1 MRIGLLGG
9 LRVEHEGRTISV
21 TGTMQLAVLF
31 RLAVDAGTSVSYR
44 AIAEDIWGLDAPE
57 NTKAALQSIVSRLR
71 SQLPSGAIESTAG
84 GYRLAVARSSVDA
97 LEFSDLVA
105 AAEASTDPAAVASE
119 ALAHWHGEP
128 WIPSENFDWFVRDLE
143 SDHAKAIALGGSVGR
158 SQSTRDIPSPLT
170 SLVGRELELQTIA
183 DQLDANRLVTIIGT
197 GGAGKTRLAIEA
209 ATGRRNAILVEL
221 APVGAGEIMSA
232 ILAASGREVR
242 MAAAMSELVSSQDRA
257 IDALRGRDVL
267 LVLDNCEHI
276 IDAVA
281 SAAQLLLSTL
291 PQLRILATSREPLGV
306 PGEAFVGLGSL
317 AHPNEADVDRL
328 RPSEL
333 LAFAALELFGQ
344 RATAARGEPI
354 EDSEVAAAA
363 HICTRLDGLPLAL
376 ELAAAKLRTMSM
388 DEVLVGLD
396 DRFALLTGGYRTA
409 LPRHQTLRAM
419 IDWSWSLL
427 SEDERTALVHFAVF
441 PAGLAATETRDFA
454 SELGITDSGV
464 FDALTDRSLL
474 QRSRGRFRA
483 LETVREYGISRL
495 SESGALPAAL
505 ATQTR
510 LMSARARPM
519 DQMLRGPHIV
529 DALAWFDAEEDNLAA
544 ALRYAASA
552 PLPDLAVSLAV
563 SCTWYWI
570 MRDRNDEAQA
580 WFAVVAP
587 LADQASGNEARV
599 MNLVGKVMLAFGAN
613 DGAELEQLTD
623 RMSSELTVLAT
634 ALDDL
639 TIQPGDHELVQLIIP
654 FVSAFAEVLG
664 KGEWLNAIRMPASGE
679 FDLDPWPTALLHIAR
694 AAMAQNRGELTE
706 LGTES
711 AKALETFGAIG
722 DLWGIAMSEQM
733 RAIWLSTI
741 GRHEESLAL
750 SDQSTDHMRDVTTNW
765 DLAQQQGLA
774 VQMLV
779 RLGRAPE
786 AQTRVATMVDEAERD
801 GNGRSILSA
810 NLVAANFSVQLGDLD
825 EAAARLLVIENA
837 RDSWPREPGQITAM
851 IEGLKGQIETRKGN
865 LDEAERY
872 LRAAVQGALRS
883 QDQPVIGAL
892 AINVGSYALAR
903 GNVEAAVRA
912 VDFATSVLG
921 AYDAT
926 HPEVI
931 EIVAAAHRAGI
942 GRPSTEVPDRPIVLS
957 SLEELLSR

>member
-1 MRIGLLGG
+1 VRIGLLGG
-9 LRVEHEGRTISV
+9 LRVEHKGRTISV

-44 AIAEDIWGLDAPE
+44 AIAEDIWGMDTPE

-71 SQLPSGAIESTAG
+71 SQLPSGSIESTVG
-84 GYRLAVARSSVDA
+84 GYRLAVARSNVDA

-105 AAEASTDPAAVASE
+105 AAETSEDPASVASA
-119 ALAHWHGEP
+119 ALELWRGEP
-128 WIPSENFDWFVRDLE
+128 WIPSDDFDWFARDLG
-143 SDHAKAIALGGSVGR
+143 SDHAKAITLGGSVGR
-158 SQSTRDIPSPLT
+158 AQPTQDIPAPLT
-170 SLVGRELELQTIA
+170 SLVGREVELQTIT
-183 DQLDANRLVTIIGT
+183 DQLGANRLVTIIGT

-209 ATGRRNAILVEL
+209 VTGQRNAILVEL
-221 APVGAGEIMSA
+221 APVGPGEIMSS

-257 IDALRGRDVL
+257 IDALRGREVL

-281 SAAQLLLSTL
+281 GAAQLLLSAL

-317 AHPNEADVDRL
+317 PHPSDADIDTM
-328 RPSEL
+328 RPAQL
-333 LAFAALELFGQ
+333 LAFAALELFNQ
-344 RATAARGEPI
+344 RATAARGEAI
-354 EDSEVAAAA
+354 DESEVPAAAR
-363 HICTRLDGLPLAL
+363 ICARLDGLPLAL
-376 ELAAAKLRTMSM
+376 ELAAAKLRTMTVP
-388 DEVLVGLD
+388 EVLAGLD
-396 DRFALLTGGYRTA
+396 DRFTLLTGGYRTA

-441 PAGLAATETRDFA
+441 PAGLAATETRAFA
-454 SELGITDSGV
+454 AELGITDPGV

-495 SESGALPAAL
+495 SESAELQAAL
-505 ATQTR
+505 TTQARFMT
-510 LMSARARPM
+510 ARARPM
-519 DQMLRGPHIV
+519 DQLLRGPHIV
-529 DALAWFDAEEDNLAA
+529 EALAWFDAEEDNLAA
-544 ALRYAASA
+544 ALRYASAA

-580 WFAVVAP
+580 WFAIVAP
-587 LADQASGNEARV
+587 LAVEASGNEARV

-613 DGAELEQLTD
+613 DGAELQQLTD

-634 ALDDL
+634 ALQDL
-639 TIQPGDHELVQLIIP
+639 TIQPGDHELVQLIMP

-664 KGEWLNAIRMPASGE
+664 KGEWLSAIRMPDTGA

-706 LGTES
+706 LGAES
-711 AKALETFGAIG
+711 AKALENFGAIG
-722 DLWGIAMSEQM
+722 DLWGIAISEQM

-741 GRHEESLAL
+741 GRHEEALVL
-750 SDQSTDHMRDVTTNW
+750 SDQSTDHMRNVTTNW

-779 RLGRAPE
+779 RLGRIPE
-786 AQTRVATMVDEAERD
+786 ARTRVAIMVEEAERD

-810 NLVAANFSVQLGDLD
+810 NLVAANLSSQLGDLED
-825 EAAARLLVIENA
+825 AAARLLVIENA
-837 RDSWPREPGQITAM
+837 RASWPREPGQITAM
-851 IEGLKGQIETRKGN
+851 IEGLKGQIATRKGN

-872 LRAAVQGALRS
+872 LRSAVQGALRS

-892 AINVGSYALAR
+892 AINVGTYALAR
-903 GNVEAAVRA
+903 GNVGAAVQA
-912 VDFATSVLG
+912 IDFATSVLG

-931 EIVAAAHRAGI
+931 AIAEAAHKAKI
-942 GRPSTEVPDRPIVLS
+942 GRPSTEVSDRPIVMS

>member
-1 MRIGLLGG
+1 
-9 LRVEHEGRTISV
+9 
-21 TGTMQLAVLF
+21 MQLAVLF
-31 RLAVDAGTSVSYR
+31 RLAVDAGVSVSYR
-44 AIAEDIWGLDAPE
+44 AIAEDIWARNAPE

-71 SQLPSGAIESTAG
+71 SQLPKDVIESTVG
-84 GYRLAVARSSVDA
+84 GYRLAVARTDVDA

-105 AAEASTDPAAVASE
+105 AARTSSDPAVVASE
-119 ALAHWHGEP
+119 ALQHWRGEP
-128 WIPSENFDWFVRDLE
+128 WIPSDNFDWFVRDLG
-143 SDHAKAIALGGSVGR
+143 SDHAEAIALGGSVGR
-158 SQSTRDIPSPLT
+158 SQPTRDIPSPLT
-170 SLVGRELELQTIA
+170 TLIGREVELQTIA
-183 DQLDANRLVTIIGT
+183 DQLAANRLVTIIGT

-209 ATGRRNAILVEL
+209 ATGQRNAILVEL
-221 APVGAGEIMSA
+221 APVGPSEIMSS

-257 IDALRGRDVL
+257 IDALRGRDVV

-281 SAAQLLLSTL
+281 GVAQLLLGAL

-317 AHPNEADVDRL
+317 PHPNETDIERL
-328 RPSEL
+328 GAAQL
-333 LAFAALELFGQ
+333 LDFAALELFCQ
-344 RATAARGEPI
+344 RATAARGDALN
-354 EDSEVAAAA
+354 DSEVAAAA
-363 HICTRLDGLPLAL
+363 RICARLDGLPLAV
-376 ELAAAKLRTMSM
+376 ELAAAKLRTMSV
-388 DEVLVGLD
+388 DEVLEGLD
-396 DRFALLTGGYRTA
+396 DRFTLLTGGYRTA

-441 PAGLAATETRDFA
+441 PAGLAATETRAFA
-454 SELGITDSGV
+454 AELGVADAGV

-495 SESGALPAAL
+495 SESAELPAAL
-505 ATQTR
+505 TTLSR
-510 LMSARARPM
+510 FMSVRARPM

-529 DALAWFDAEEDNLAA
+529 EALAWFDAEEDNLAA
-544 ALRYAASA
+544 ALRYASAA

-580 WFAVVAP
+580 WFAVVSP
-587 LADQASGNEARV
+587 LADEASGNEARV
-599 MNLVGKVMLAFGAN
+599 MNLVGKVILAFGAN
-613 DGAELEQLTD
+613 DGAELPQLTD

-634 ALDDL
+634 ALQDL
-639 TIQPGDHELVQLIIP
+639 TIGPGDHELVQLINP

-664 KGEWLNAIRMPASGE
+664 KGEWLSAIRMPETEA
-679 FDLDPWPTALLHIAR
+679 FNLDPWPTALLHIAR

-706 LGTES
+706 LGVES

-722 DLWGIAMSEQM
+722 DMWGVAISEQM
-733 RAIWLSTI
+733 QAIWLSAM
-741 GRHEESLAL
+741 GRHEEAL
-750 SDQSTDHMRDVTTNW
+750 VVSDQSTDHMRNITTNW

-779 RLGRAPE
+779 RLGRIPE
-786 AQTRVATMVDEAERD
+786 ARKRVAAMIEEAERD

-810 NLVAANFSVQLGDLD
+810 NLVAANLSAQLGDLD
-825 EAAARLLVIENA
+825 DAAARLLVIEKA
-837 RDSWPREPGQITAM
+837 RNSWPREPGQITAM
-851 IEGLKGQIETRKGN
+851 IEGLKGLLETRKGN

-872 LRAAVQGALRS
+872 LRSAVEGALRS

-892 AINVGSYALAR
+892 AINVGTYALAR
-903 GNVEAAVRA
+903 SDIETAVKA
-912 VDFATSVLG
+912 VDFATAMLG
-921 AYDAT
+921 AYDGT
-926 HPEVI
+926 NPEVI
-931 EIVAAAHRAGI
+931 AIAEAAYKSGI
-942 GRPSTEVPDRPIVLS
+942 GRPSTEVLDRPT
-957 SLEELLSR
+957 SLDALQELLGTPRA